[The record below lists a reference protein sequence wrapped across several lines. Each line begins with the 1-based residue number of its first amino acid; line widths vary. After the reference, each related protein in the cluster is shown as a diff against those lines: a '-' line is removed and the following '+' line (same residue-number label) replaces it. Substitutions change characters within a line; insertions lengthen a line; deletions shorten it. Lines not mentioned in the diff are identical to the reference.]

1 MAHIPLYRAFGAR
14 ASSLANRLTTLLFN
28 WLYLITQTGKLRY
41 AHVST
46 KRAKSVF
53 KDARNYYYVYR
64 HEDSAAWS
72 NSENP
77 SSLRPLA
84 AIKRRILIYPT
95 GCAVAPSDI
104 GTDQVFG
111 LIDVYGSSRRKTART
126 LGELLDDC
134 FQQKAWQEVLRRMI
148 LENYN
153 ASEKLQLGLC
163 HCDLTL
169 RNIVFH
175 EGRAQIIDWDDSCDY
190 IPEYDKIYF
199 CFMVMMDRLGR
210 VGYVDS
216 FQSLGLEGSI
226 FNVDTAQSQLDLA
239 CQGRFSDLNYL
250 LFILM
255 YVTKA
260 CEISPIASHLWSR
273 LESVVYKGKEHVR

>member
-111 LIDVYGSSRRKTART
+111 LIDVYGSSRRKTTRT

-169 RNIVFH
+169 QNIVFH